1 MSEETTLYR
10 YFDSDDVLLYVGITQ
25 RDGQRHREHAKNS
38 DWFSLVKTHTITRF
52 PNRQDALEAEAFAI
66 ATENPLYNVVGQAP
80 KKDNENLF
88 SISAAA
94 RVSGKSVPTIHTYL
108 KAGKLPNA
116 VATPKGKS
124 RSWQIPLSDLKNAN
138 LISDNKNKDS
148 QLIEKDAE
156 ILLLRQKITSLES
169 RLEDSKVVNLENRLL
184 ITELFSKALK
194 AQPKETTD

>member
-52 PNRQDALEAEAFAI
+52 ANRQDAIEAESFAI

-94 RVSGKSVPTIHTYL
+94 RVSGKSIPTIHAYL
-108 KAGKLPNA
+108 NAGKLPNA

-138 LISDNKNKDS
+138 LISSSKNKDS
-148 QLIEKDAE
+148 LLMEKDAE
-156 ILLLRQKITSLES
+156 IVSLRQKITALEA
-169 RLEDSKVVNLENRLL
+169 RLEDSKAANIENKNL
-184 ITELFSKALK
+184 ISDLFAKALK
-194 AQPKETTD
+194 AQNEKAAN

>member
-38 DWFSLVKTHTITRF
+38 DWFSLVKTHTITRY

-156 ILLLRQKITSLES
+156 ILLLRQKITALES

-184 ITELFSKALK
+184 ITELFSKALN
-194 AQPKETTD
+194 AQPKEMAD